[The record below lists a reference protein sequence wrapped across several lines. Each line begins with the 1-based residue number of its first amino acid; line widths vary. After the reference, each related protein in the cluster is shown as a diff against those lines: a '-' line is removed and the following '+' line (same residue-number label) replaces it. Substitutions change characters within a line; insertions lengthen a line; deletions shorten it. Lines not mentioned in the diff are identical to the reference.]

1 MRYSEEEYNCRLDEL
16 FARSPS
22 VQNAGFTPG
31 SYKPGLDGMM
41 KFDSAMGHPWKKFKC
56 IHVAGTNGKGS
67 VSSMIAA
74 SLSALGF
81 RVGLY
86 TSPHLLD
93 FRERMKVVGESMISR
108 EEVWEFLETF
118 NCDGLSFFE
127 ITTGMA
133 FWWFADKKVDY
144 AVIEVGLGGRLDS
157 TNIITPALSV
167 VTSIGL
173 DHCALLGSTR
183 SMIASE
189 KAGIFKKDIPAL
201 VWGHDTETDIVFEN
215 KASESDCPLFYA
227 DIDTA
232 DGIESDLTGE
242 YQQGN
247 IATAIKALGLLGFPL
262 SDTVLDALKHTAE
275 RTGLR
280 GRWEKLCR
288 NPLTI
293 CDIGHNP
300 AALRINLSSLEKI
313 GRPLV
318 IVYGV
323 MADKDIDSI
332 IPLMPADAHYILVAP
347 ATPRAMKADELF
359 SRIRSARPELD
370 AEPAESVREGIEQA
384 RSYASP
390 DSVIYIGGSTFVVCE
405 ALPLYNLDV

>member
-1 MRYSEEEYNCRLDEL
+1 MRYTENGYNSRIDEL

-22 VQNAGFTPG
+22 VQNAGFTAG
-31 SYKPGLDGMM
+31 AYKPGLEGMM
-41 KFDSAMGHPWKKFKC
+41 KFDSSIGKPWKKFKC

-93 FRERMKVVGESMISR
+93 FRERMKIVGEGMIGR
-108 EEVWEFLETF
+108 EEVWEFLDTYD
-118 NCDGLSFFE
+118 CDGLSFFE

-133 FWWFADKKVDY
+133 FWWFAGKQLDY

-167 VTSIGL
+167 ITSIGL
-173 DHCALLGSTR
+173 DHCALLGGTR
-183 SMIASE
+183 SAIASE
-189 KAGIFKKDIPAL
+189 KAGIFKKDVPAL
-201 VWGHDTETDIVFEN
+201 VWGHDSETDTVFES
-215 KASESDCPLFYA
+215 KASDAGCPLFFA
-227 DIDTA
+227 DIESA
-232 DGIESDLTGE
+232 GGIISDLTGE

-247 IATAIKALGLLGFPL
+247 IATAIKALDILGFPL
-262 SDTVLDALKHTAE
+262 CDVVLDALKHTAE

-280 GRWEKLCR
+280 GRWEKLCL

-300 AALRINLSSLEKI
+300 AALKVNFSSLEKS

-323 MADKDIDSI
+323 MADKDIGSI
-332 IPLMPADAHYILVAP
+332 IPLMPACAHYILVAP
-347 ATPRAMKADELF
+347 EIPRAMKVDELF
-359 SRIRSARPELD
+359 DRIKSVRPELD
-370 AEPAESVREGIEQA
+370 TERAGSVREGIEQA
-384 RSYASP
+384 RRYAGP
-390 DSVIYIGGSTFVVCE
+390 DSIIYIGGSTFVVCE
-405 ALPLYNLDV
+405 ALPLYDLDV